1 MFVSSL
7 ALTARYPSDDLR
19 AFGSLNT
26 RDYGGFVSRADRL
39 LHEKLR
45 PPAGYSLK
53 WSGEYEFELRANERL
68 KIILPIDFRTI
79 ALEKPSSSPSAPRI
93 SCNVAFRP
101 CRNASWR
108 SATNATPPITSHS
121 ASRPAAIPSRRT
133 ALTRSPSMRSPRASW
148 TVSVRRGEEAPGGR
162 ASPPNQNCPRKNAR
176 GYTCR

>member
-26 RDYGGFVSRADRL
+26 RNYGGFVSRADRL

-45 PPAGYSLK
+45 LPAGYSLK

-68 KIILPIDFRTI
+68 KIILPIVFRTI

-93 SCNVAFRP
+93 SCNVAFRYVAVSIP
-101 CRNASWR
+101 AHCPIPAVKAGRN
-108 SATNATPPITSHS
+108 
-121 ASRPAAIPSRRT
+121 SRRS
-133 ALTRSPSMRSPRASW
+133 LKELQP
-148 TVSVRRGEEAPGGR
+148 VV
-162 ASPPNQNCPRKNAR
+162 
-176 GYTCR
+176 